1 MNTIYLSCGICL
13 ASVLLCVAHV
23 RSFRMADHGG
33 LGDEELTFL
42 RRQFIRRL
50 QTSGILGVIGLL
62 LLGEMLPMAPFVMAA
77 YWMLVLV
84 LVVWMVMLAFSDWI
98 ESRWF
103 WGRSSKLSAEQEAF
117 LAEEIARFRQ
127 ERERDAEEPPQ

>member
-1 MNTIYLSCGICL
+1 
-13 ASVLLCVAHV
+13 
-23 RSFRMADHGG
+23 
-33 LGDEELTFL
+33 
-42 RRQFIRRL
+42 
-50 QTSGILGVIGLL
+50 
-62 LLGEMLPMAPFVMAA
+62 MAPFVMAA